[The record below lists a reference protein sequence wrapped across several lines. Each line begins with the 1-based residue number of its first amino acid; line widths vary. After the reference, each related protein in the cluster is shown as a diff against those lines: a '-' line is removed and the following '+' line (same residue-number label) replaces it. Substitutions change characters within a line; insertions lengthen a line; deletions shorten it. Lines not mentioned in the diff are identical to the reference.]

1 MEITDNGNMKKI
13 LVFLSAALLAAG
25 CYPSYIRDFDGGS
38 GVYTAYQYDLRTFV
52 LGEGESFDFTVALG
66 GVMDNTKDRP
76 VKVVVDNSLLSLDL
90 STLSE
95 GEYPSFTALDAIL
108 GSENGF
114 GTVCQR
120 YVSDEV
126 RAAGLT
132 SLTPLPESYYQ
143 ISGLDGMTIR
153 AGRHTAAATVTA
165 TEAIAE
171 DPRAF
176 APYYALGFRI
186 LDADAD
192 ELEPERSFE
201 VIVVR
206 CEHRFFGDWTLGGT
220 TSVSDAAGNDL
231 GSSSYEAS
239 QADEKVCT
247 LTTVNA
253 STVRANRLG
262 QNPGRLLLTLNAD
275 NTITVASDDPA
286 VTVSE
291 IPGEPS
297 TFNGAKLLQDR
308 VINLNYKYVTGGY
321 TYTVRD
327 ELRFR
332 SRVRDGVLEW
342 RDENPENYKK

>member
-1 MEITDNGNMKKI
+1 MKKI
-13 LVFLSAALLAAG
+13 LYFLCAAVLLAG
-25 CYPSYIRDFDGGS
+25 CYPSYIRDFDEGS

-66 GVMDNTKDRP
+66 GVMENKKDRP
-76 VKVVVDNSLLSLDL
+76 VKVGIDNSLLSMDL
-90 STLSE
+90 STLVPGGS
-95 GEYPSFTALDAIL
+95 YPAFTALDAIL
-108 GSENGF
+108 GNGTTF

-120 YVSDEV
+120 YVTEDI
-126 RAAGLT
+126 RAAAIS
-132 SLTPLPESYYQ
+132 SLTPLPESYYS

-153 AGRHTAAATVTA
+153 SGRHTAAATVKA
-165 TEAIAE
+165 TEFITE
-171 DPRAF
+171 DPKAF
-176 APYYALGFRI
+176 APYYALAFRI
-186 LDADAD
+186 MEADAD
-192 ELEPERSFE
+192 VLQPERGFE

-206 CEHRFFGDWTLGGT
+206 CENRLFGDWTQAGSTAATDASGKELG
-220 TSVSDAAGNDL
+220 VSR
-231 GSSSYEAS
+231 YEAS
-239 QADEKVCT
+239 QADDKVCT

-253 STVRANRLG
+253 TTVRANRLG
-262 QNPGRLLLTLNAD
+262 SNPGSLLLTLNGD
-275 NTITVASDDPA
+275 NTITVSSGTPS

-297 TFNGAKLLQDR
+297 TFNGAKLLQER
-308 VINLNYKYVTGGY
+308 VIHLNYKYVSGGT